1 LGSRSVIEI
10 GAVRNAPLNE
20 RIIMLFLHS
29 QVKTNPVSANAP
41 AENQP
46 RRNEENEGFFRSF
59 FVFFVSSWLIFIL
72 YQALSGR
79 SNAT

>member
-10 GAVRNAPLNE
+10 GVVRNAPLNE
-20 RIIMLFLHS
+20 RIMMLFLHS
-29 QVKTNPVSANAP
+29 QVKTNLVSAKAP

-46 RRNEENEGFFRSF
+46 RRDEEHEGFFRSF
-59 FVFFVSSWLIFIL
+59 FVFFVSSWLILIL

-79 SNAT
+79 RNAT

>member
-10 GAVRNAPLNE
+10 GAVRNAPLNGSNM
-20 RIIMLFLHS
+20 MLFLHS
-29 QVKTNPVSANAP
+29 QVKTNPVSAKAP

-46 RRNEENEGFFRSF
+46 RRNEEHEGFFRPF
-59 FVFFVSSWLIFIL
+59 FIFFVSSWLILIL

>member
-20 RIIMLFLHS
+20 RIMMLFLHS
-29 QVKTNPVSANAP
+29 QVKTNLVSAEAP

-46 RRNEENEGFFRSF
+46 RRNEENEGFSGLPPILRF
-59 FVFFVSSWLIFIL
+59 FLVGFH
-72 YQALSGR
+72 YKALSGR
-79 SNAT
+79 RNAT